1 MQRLTPQQIAAI
13 TEELNKAR
21 CLERVSPGNIELT
34 KRLVKVIEGA
44 GQETAEVPNTAQGL
58 LCAAVDTA
66 FDRFQVSDVLSAITG
81 IFVGVTVELVRQKNG
96 DASGEI
102 KIDGRDQRD
111 ITIHAKKG

>member
-1 MQRLTPQQIAAI
+1 MRRLNPQQIAAI

-34 KRLVKVIEGA
+34 KRLVNVIEGA
-44 GQETAEVPNTAQGL
+44 GQEAPEVQNTAREM
-58 LCAAVDTA
+58 LCAAVDAA